1 MTMHLVRGMTT
12 INTKKRKRHI
22 TKAKMER
29 WEKERRA
36 YNKDMKRLGMHTQM
50 TMEEYIYCPCSK
62 INPNFCKS
70 DTGNEFNVIDVF
82 CSISKIVSIVTK
94 KTYAVHR

>member
-36 YNKDMKRLGMHTQM
+36 YNKDMKRLGMHSRSND
-50 TMEEYIYCPCSK
+50 YGRIYPLRPGSTNQ
-62 INPNFCKS
+62 IPTF
-70 DTGNEFNVIDVF
+70 
-82 CSISKIVSIVTK
+82 
-94 KTYAVHR
+94 